1 VFVALLQSSYSEQE
15 NVCGVVPTW
24 YPAQSG
30 TPAKNRANN
39 VAAHHASFLISMRR
53 TVFDAVRLIVAELVR
68 RQFWA
73 LIKPLKK
80 MTYKQLVMDHPS
92 SKLRHFRTFSSPAA
106 SHHSS

>member
-92 SKLRHFRTFSSPAA
+92 SKSRHFRTFSSPAA